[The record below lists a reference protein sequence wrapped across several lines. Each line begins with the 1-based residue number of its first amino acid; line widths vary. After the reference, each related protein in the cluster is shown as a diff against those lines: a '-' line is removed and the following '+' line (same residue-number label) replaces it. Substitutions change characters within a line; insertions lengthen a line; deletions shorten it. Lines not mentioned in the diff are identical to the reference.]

1 MPPFPPLCRLRAAR
15 PSPLAALASALSR
28 TACSRAQRRLAAA
41 APVRARRRLSA
52 RRLLVLLT
60 VGAGAIVTC
69 SWSSGQIASGE
80 APSTQ
85 RGGIGTTAPPYVPGE
100 LVVEYRQGT
109 PRTAQIASVRSAGA
123 ESESTTGEG
132 QASEG
137 PVRVLHLRAG
147 VSVQSALARLRESP
161 GVSWAAPDYVAHAAG
176 AGQQS
181 VTPPS
186 PAAQLAQVPLA
197 PAAPFIPDNVG
208 SGNAAGDW
216 QELQWNFTGSESV
229 EATQAWGNLIADHA
243 PGGRGVIVAVLD
255 TGIAYRNWKRYL
267 RSPGFRADQF
277 VAGYDFVT
285 PGQPPVD
292 HNGHGT
298 FVAGEIAEATN
309 IQYGLTG
316 LAYGVRLMPVRVLD
330 SAGEGDAL
338 TIARGIRYAVKHH
351 AQIINLSLEFPA
363 AISAAEVPEL
373 TQALRYANEHGVL
386 VVAAA
391 GNDSDEAVPY
401 PARAEGVVA
410 VGATTEHGCL
420 ADYSN
425 FGHHVALV
433 APGGGPD
440 ANLPGDPG
448 CHPEDAPGRDIFQ
461 VTFLGASPR
470 RFGMPAG
477 YEGTSMAT
485 PEVSAT
491 AALIIASGVLGRHP
505 TTVALE
511 DRLRATARPLGDP
524 SDRYVYGAGL
534 LDAAAA
540 TAPGGPGGL
549 L

>member
-1 MPPFPPLCRLRAAR
+1 
-15 PSPLAALASALSR
+15 
-28 TACSRAQRRLAAA
+28 
-41 APVRARRRLSA
+41 
-52 RRLLVLLT
+52 
-60 VGAGAIVTC
+60 
-69 SWSSGQIASGE
+69 
-80 APSTQ
+80 
-85 RGGIGTTAPPYVPGE
+85 
-100 LVVEYRQGT
+100 
-109 PRTAQIASVRSAGA
+109 VRSAGA
-123 ESESTTGEG
+123 ESESAVAEA

-137 PVRVLHLRAG
+137 RVRVLHLRAG
-147 VSVQSALARLRESP
+147 VSVQSALERLRGSP
-161 GVSWAAPDYVAHAAG
+161 GVSWAAPDYVAHAADATQRSAITASPMAHLAG
-176 AGQQS
+176 A
-181 VTPPS
+181 
-186 PAAQLAQVPLA
+186 PLVA
-197 PAAPFIPDNVG
+197 PAPFIPDNVG
-208 SGNAAGDW
+208 SGSAAGDW
-216 QELQWNFTGSESV
+216 QELQWNFTGPESV

-243 PGGRGVIVAVLD
+243 PGGRGVVVAVLD
-255 TGIAYRNWKRYL
+255 TGIAYRNWKHYL
-267 RSPGFRADQF
+267 RSPGFRPDQF
-277 VAGYDFVT
+277 VQGYDFVT
-285 PGQPPVD
+285 PGQPPID

-309 IQYGLTG
+309 IGYGLTG

-330 SAGEGDAL
+330 RAGEGDAL
-338 TIARGIRYAVKHH
+338 TIARGIRYAVRHH
-351 AQIINLSLEFPA
+351 AQVINLSLEFPA

-373 TQALRYANEHGVL
+373 TQALRFANAHRVL

-401 PARAEGVVA
+401 PARAESVVA

-470 RFGMPAG
+470 RFGMPTG

-491 AALIIASGVLGRHP
+491 AALIIASDVLGPHP
-505 TTVALE
+505 TPAALQA
-511 DRLRATARPLGDP
+511 RLKATARPLGDP
-524 SDRYVYGAGL
+524 SDRYAYGAGL

-540 TAPGGPGGL
+540 TAPGGPGAL
-549 L
+549 LSG